1 MRAAMLSTNPIAPRE
16 RLMFALDVADPAAA
30 RALAERLGDS
40 VKFYKLGLEL
50 AMAPGYFDLIDW
62 FTARGCK
69 VFADLKFYDI
79 PATVQAA
86 VRQVAKRGATYCTI
100 HANRPIVEAAA
111 AAKGELKLLAVTV
124 LTSFDQ
130 SDVDELGLGVEVAP
144 LVLERAKRAQAAG
157 ADGIVSS
164 GHEVERLRAAL
175 GPALIMVTPGIRPGG
190 VAGGDDQKRVMS
202 AEQAFRA
209 GADHIVVGRPIRDAA
224 DPRAAAEAIQSTIA
238 SLFPG

>member
-1 MRAAMLSTNPIAPRE
+1 MLSTNPIPPRE
-16 RLMFALDVADPAAA
+16 RLMFALDVADPKAA
-30 RALAERLGDS
+30 RALADRLGDS
-40 VKFYKLGLEL
+40 VRFYKLGLEL

-86 VRQVAKRGATYCTI
+86 VRQVSTRGATYCTI

-111 AAKGELKLLAVTV
+111 KAKGELKLLAVTV
-124 LTSFDQ
+124 LTSFDK

-175 GPALIMVTPGIRPGG
+175 GPALIMVTPGIRASG
-190 VAGGDDQKRVMS
+190 VAGVDDQKRVMTT
-202 AEQAFRA
+202 EQAFLA

-224 DPRAAAEAIQSTIA
+224 DPRAAAEAIQATIA
-238 SLFPG
+238 GLFPR

>member
-1 MRAAMLSTNPIAPRE
+1 MLSTNAIPPRE
-16 RLMFALDVADPAAA
+16 RLMFALDVADPTAA

-40 VKFYKLGLEL
+40 VRFYKLGLEL
-50 AMAPGYFDLIDW
+50 AMAPGYLDLIDW
-62 FTARGCK
+62 FAARGCK
-69 VFADLKFYDI
+69 VFTDLKFYDI

-111 AAKGELKLLAVTV
+111 AAKGDLKLLAVTV
-124 LTSFDQ
+124 LTSFDR

-175 GPALIMVTPGIRPGG
+175 GPKLIMVTPGIRASGA
-190 VAGGDDQKRVMS
+190 AGGDDQKRVMT

-224 DPRAAAEAIQSTIA
+224 DPRAAAEAIQATIA
-238 SLFPG
+238 SLFPR

>member
-1 MRAAMLSTNPIAPRE
+1 MLSTNPIPPRE
-16 RLMFALDVADPAAA
+16 RLMFALDVADATAAK
-30 RALAERLGDS
+30 ALAERLGDS
-40 VKFYKLGLEL
+40 VRFYKLGLEL
-50 AMAPGYFDLIDW
+50 AMAPGYFELIDW
-62 FTARGCK
+62 FAARGCK

-86 VRQVAKRGATYCTI
+86 VRQVATRGATYCTI

-111 AAKGELKLLAVTV
+111 KVKGELKLLAVTV

-157 ADGIVSS
+157 ADGIVCS
-164 GHEVERLRAAL
+164 GHEVERLRGAL
-175 GPALIMVTPGIRPGG
+175 GPDLVMVTPGIRPAGG
-190 VAGGDDQKRVMS
+190 GGGDDQKRVMT

-224 DPRAAAEAIQSTIA
+224 DPRAAAEAIQATIA
-238 SLFPG
+238 SLFPR

>member
-1 MRAAMLSTNPIAPRE
+1 MSGTSRHPIPPRE
-16 RLMFALDVADPAAA
+16 RLMFAMDVADPAAA
-30 RALAERLGDS
+30 KRLAERLGDA
-40 VKFYKLGLEL
+40 VVFYKLGLEL
-50 AMAPGYFDLIDW
+50 AMAPGYFELIDW
-62 FTARGCK
+62 FAHRGCK

-86 VRQVAKRGATYCTI
+86 VRQVAKRGATYCTV

-157 ADGIVSS
+157 ADGIVCS
-164 GHEVERLRAAL
+164 GHELASLRVAL
-175 GPALIMVTPGIRPGG
+175 GPSLITVTPGIRPTGT
-190 VAGGDDQKRVMS
+190 AGGDDQKRVMS

-209 GADHIVVGRPIRDAA
+209 GADHVVVGRPIRDAA
-224 DPRAAAEAIQSTIA
+224 DPRAAALGLQATIA
-238 SLFPG
+238 ELFGG

>member
-1 MRAAMLSTNPIAPRE
+1 MLSTNPIPPRE

-40 VKFYKLGLEL
+40 VRFYKLGLEL

-62 FTARGCK
+62 FTARGCL

-86 VRQVAKRGATYCTI
+86 VRQVARRGATYCTI

-164 GHEVERLRAAL
+164 GQEVERLRAAL
-175 GPALIMVTPGIRPGG
+175 GPTLIMVTPGIRASGA
-190 VAGGDDQKRVMS
+190 AGTDDQKRVMT

-224 DPRAAAEAIQSTIA
+224 DPRAAAEAFQQTIA
-238 SLFPG
+238 GLFAR